1 MNALA
6 PLIADLRQDAGRM
19 DSPDHIAAPGQW
31 SYTCCCLRCR
41 WEQWA
46 NEGDN
51 SVCPMPDEPHPDGEF
66 AVWFAERDK
75 WSGSVHPYE
84 R

>member
-1 MNALA
+1 MTSLVEVA
-6 PLIADLRQDAGRM
+6 RQNGGRM
-19 DSPDHIAAPGQW
+19 DSPDHTAAPGQW
-31 SYTCCCLRCR
+31 SYDCRCLRCR

-66 AVWFAERDK
+66 AVWFAEREK
-75 WSGSVHPYE
+75 WSGRVHPYE
-84 R
+84 S